1 MVYLTCQFCLPLSG
15 AMVRGCFH
23 VSVFDSPCMLLS
35 SSIPAFWPFLAIY
48 VAWINWV
55 DKSPEHGTR
64 LSPWFRSLKI
74 WKYFAEYYPASYVSI
89 IMSNVT
95 VLDRCVER
103 AQIDEG
109 ELIASR
115 VVTRFGLTTV

>member
-1 MVYLTCQFCLPLSG
+1 
-15 AMVRGCFH
+15 
-23 VSVFDSPCMLLS
+23 
-35 SSIPAFWPFLAIY
+35 
-48 VAWINWV
+48 
-55 DKSPEHGTR
+55 
-64 LSPWFRSLKI
+64 
-74 WKYFAEYYPASYVSI
+74 
-89 IMSNVT
+89 MSNVA